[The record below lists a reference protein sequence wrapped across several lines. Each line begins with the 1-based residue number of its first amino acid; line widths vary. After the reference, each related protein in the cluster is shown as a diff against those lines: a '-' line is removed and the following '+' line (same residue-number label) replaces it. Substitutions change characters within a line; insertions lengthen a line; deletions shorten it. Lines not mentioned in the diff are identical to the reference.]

1 MTFPKMAL
9 FVNNILLDTDFQRQ
23 MEEVLVSSET
33 WFLINVKG
41 EDMWPRHVRKH

>member
-1 MTFPKMAL
+1 MT
-9 FVNNILLDTDFQRQ
+9 RQ

-41 EDMWPRHVRKH
+41 EDMGIVMQPGHVRKH